1 MLLSS
6 LLSIPKYATK
16 YTCCGLQYIGFPL
29 KQIKETIG
37 ATAAGISFIGSSTY
51 LFEGTSKTLIEQMA
65 WKAAGSALSTAV
77 IGTTIGSIAA
87 GAFTVTSPA
96 VIATAA
102 ATGSGLFLVEKI
114 LGKTTS
120 DLTTAFMQ
128 HGTAGVAM
136 ETATRSADYVLY
148 SVSPKGYWDKNYIT
162 SAKNIVLSVD
172 SLRSVISGQDT
183 WIGQN
188 MKAASNYFNDKFFKF
203 IKNSYIFKAL
213 DIALDLFLVYKA
225 HGFASDLF
233 DSEMKVVT
241 NKYHCMRE
249 LKAIKAGNFNLNHVD
264 APETGLTDS
273 MREAFKID
281 QQLKAIE
288 IHNLNIPKQVDNG
301 PAVME
306 VTWFNGMTSKV
317 SGLLNDSINCVDQ
330 IAVQDMLSSALEFAK
345 EGIGTIVHSPEIQSE
360 CCKWVIG
367 ATLACM
373 SNANINLLAN
383 NTDAQ
388 LLLGE

>member
-1 MLLSS
+1 VFVMLLSS
-6 LLSIPKYATK
+6 LLSIPKHATK

-51 LFEGTSKTLIEQMA
+51 LFEDTSKTLIEQMA

-87 GAFTVTSPA
+87 GAFTVTSPV
-96 VIATAA
+96 VIATTA

-213 DIALDLFLVYKA
+213 DIAFDLFLVYKA

-249 LKAIKAGNFNLNHVD
+249 
-264 APETGLTDS
+264 
-273 MREAFKID
+273 AFKID

-288 IHNLNIPKQVDNG
+288 IHNLDIPKQVDNG

-306 VTWFNGMTSKV
+306 VTWFDGMTSKV

-330 IAVQDMLSSALEFAK
+330 IAVQDMLSSAL
-345 EGIGTIVHSPEIQSE
+345 
-360 CCKWVIG
+360 
-367 ATLACM
+367 
-373 SNANINLLAN
+373 
-383 NTDAQ
+383 
-388 LLLGE
+388 